1 MIKNKKLF
9 LKNLILLIFLFSSVK
24 ITYLFGGSLGG
35 DDLSYWLYNTSLI
48 IDKDWNFI
56 NEIYNLKLPIDKVYG
71 TDVPLHSYGSS
82 LISIP
87 FVSLFYFLDLKLNSD
102 ILSNPSMLKDSYMF
116 VGYFITSSFAGIL
129 SVYIIARSIEELK
142 ININKM
148 HLLIISLG
156 SSYYYFIFHR
166 FTLNHTFEV
175 LVNSLI
181 IFMSILFFKK
191 REKKY
196 LFYLSFFIFLSLNIR
211 VSNYNILFFPIIIFM
226 LFNDVN
232 NEYSRPTLKEV
243 KFFITW
249 SILFFCSFGLI
260 NFILYGSILRTK
272 YCTTELECT
281 AFLHPFFGQNISDMI
296 SSFKELL
303 IHIDTFFFSFGP
315 GLIWSFPLLIITLF
329 FLFLS
334 SKRFSLKFYFLVSI
348 SIPFL
353 VTLFWRGRES
363 EFNPRFLVGLIP
375 VVVVVYF
382 YLVQIKIIPNI
393 FYRIMLVLSSYNIFN
408 QLFFHTNEYTTLS
421 SEISYLGLLVPYSN
435 KDINKDIFFQL
446 IENNFFIPNSFFKSL
461 LGIDLVI
468 LSNFFNNNLLVFIS
482 ELSSAAAGYI
492 ITYTQIDFW
501 ILLVI
506 NIYVVGLFFF
516 IKNKFVK

>member
-1 MIKNKKLF
+1 M
-9 LKNLILLIFLFSSVK
+9 
-24 ITYLFGGSLGG
+24 
-35 DDLSYWLYNTSLI
+35 
-48 IDKDWNFI
+48 
-56 NEIYNLKLPIDKVYG
+56 
-71 TDVPLHSYGSS
+71 
-82 LISIP
+82 
-87 FVSLFYFLDLKLNSD
+87 
-102 ILSNPSMLKDSYMF
+102 
-116 VGYFITSSFAGIL
+116 
-129 SVYIIARSIEELK
+129 
-142 ININKM
+142 
-148 HLLIISLG
+148 
-156 SSYYYFIFHR
+156 
-166 FTLNHTFEV
+166 
-175 LVNSLI
+175 
-181 IFMSILFFKK
+181 
-191 REKKY
+191 
-196 LFYLSFFIFLSLNIR
+196 
-211 VSNYNILFFPIIIFM
+211 
-226 LFNDVN
+226 
-232 NEYSRPTLKEV
+232 
-243 KFFITW
+243 
-249 SILFFCSFGLI
+249 
-260 NFILYGSILRTK
+260 
-272 YCTTELECT
+272 
-281 AFLHPFFGQNISDMI
+281 
-296 SSFKELL
+296 
-303 IHIDTFFFSFGP
+303 
-315 GLIWSFPLLIITLF
+315 
-329 FLFLS
+329 S